1 MNSRSSY
8 MDASHIYGIS
18 KEQTDSLR
26 TSFSFCLLKS
36 QEVNNLML
44 PPPSFN
50 PDSDQCSLPGEN
62 RSCFETGDP
71 RSNQHPA
78 LTSLQ
83 IILFL
88 QHNRIA
94 KQFQGVNP
102 HWEDEEIFQV
112 TKRIV
117 ESLLQHVVYKEW
129 LPEIIGANASDAY
142 GLTPRSSGYTSYN
155 ASVDASMV
163 NEFAAAAF
171 RLGHTLVNGTFLL

>member
-1 MNSRSSY
+1 MNSRTSY
-8 MDASHIYGIS
+8 MDASHIYGIG

-26 TSFSFCLLKS
+26 TFQNGKLFKQFL
-36 QEVNNLML
+36 VNSIML

-62 RSCFETGDP
+62 QICFETGDP

-117 ESLLQHVVYKEW
+117 ESQLQHVVYKEW
-129 LPEIIGANASDAY
+129 LPEIIGADTSNAY